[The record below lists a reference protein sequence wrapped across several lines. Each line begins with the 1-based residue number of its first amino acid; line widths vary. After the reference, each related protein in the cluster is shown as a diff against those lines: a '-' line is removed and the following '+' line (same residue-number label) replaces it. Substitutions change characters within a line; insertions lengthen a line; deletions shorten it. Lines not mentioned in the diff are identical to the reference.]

1 MAGSPDDGRAGR
13 PRLAVAVLRD
23 PLRRRARPGGPAR
36 GVGARACSTTPPRR
50 PRTSRWCWRTAA
62 APRAAACSTSCASSR
77 RVTEVKSA
85 PLTAREFPGFVV
97 NELRARKVRIDPD
110 AADFLI
116 QAVGQD
122 LRSLVGR
129 DQPARQRLRGPAAD
143 RRDGQEVLRRP
154 GRGQV
159 VRGGRPHA
167 LRPDRQGA
175 RGAALGAGPRHRAG
189 AGHQR
194 DGRRPAQ
201 PGQVH
206 VRAARDAQR
215 RPDARGRGARP
226 GSCDTLRASPT
237 AGTSTASAGRSGRSP
252 APTPTSRARPA
263 TRRTRWRRWCLDVGA
278 RPASTRLGRLPGQA
292 EGAVPDGVRRLS

>member
-1 MAGSPDDGRAGR
+1 MANPQPQDVLGRITLVTGPEEFLGERAIAAVRAAVRAPRRGGGVLRDDGRLADDGRARR
-13 PRLAVAVLRD
+13 PRLAVAVLHD
-23 PLRRRARPGGPAR
+23 PLRRRPRARGPAR
-36 GVGARACSTTPPRR
+36 GVGSRAARLRRRRR
-50 PRTSRWCWRTAA
+50 PRTSPWCWRTAA
-62 APRAAACSTSCASSR
+62 APRAAACSPSCASSP

-110 AADFLI
+110 AADFLV

-122 LRSLVGR
+122 LRSLSAAASQLANDFEG
-129 DQPARQRLRGPAAD
+129 QPLSD
-143 RRDGQEVLRRP
+143 RDGEELLRRP

-159 VRGGRPHA
+159 VRRRRPRP

-194 DGRRPAQ
+194 HGRRSAQ

-206 VRAARDAQR
+206 VGR
-215 RPDARGRGARP
+215 RGGCA
-226 GSCDTLRASPT
+226 
-237 AGTSTASAGRSGRSP
+237 
-252 APTPTSRARPA
+252 TPT
-263 TRRTRWRRWCLDVGA
+263 
-278 RPASTRLGRLPGQA
+278 
-292 EGAVPDGVRRLS
+292 